1 MVDVRGK
8 NAKSEQIA
16 FKKYKNEIKFFSK
29 PESESEKNLNSFNE
43 WGIRNAPAEGKKYI
57 EM

>member
-1 MVDVRGK
+1 MVDVRGR

-43 WGIRNAPAEGKKYI
+43 
-57 EM
+57 